1 LLERQGSVETTGHGV
16 GKVYRYEN
24 DAFFSIDGERYPA
37 QKI

>member
-1 LLERQGSVETTGHGV
+1 LIERNGSVETTGQGV

-24 DAFFSIDGERYPA
+24 NAFFSIDGERYPA